1 MEVDK
6 HVFQGMQ
13 QDSSEIYQDSN
24 MLRDALNIRITD
36 RDNPTQFS
44 ITVDKGN
51 VLGSDMTLQGKYIGH
66 CLLDKQN
73 VLVFTQDETHTYFY
87 KVGGT
92 YNYIVAQTNEPI
104 LDSTDGIKTLHI
116 YENDNVDKVY
126 WVQPDRQPRVINIAY
141 FENTGVQEVKNPNM
155 FDFVPELQLNEQL
168 QIDKIYGGGIFSP
181 GVIQYGITYYNLY
194 GQESNLAIV
203 SPLYYIS
210 DIDKAGDPSK
220 SYSNSFKITVNGIDT
235 NVNGIDTNFEY
246 MRIYSI
252 HRTSLDQV
260 PTVHIVKDIKIV
272 EYNADQ
278 DKDVTVNNVTI
289 IDNGT
294 YKETIDPT
302 LLLYIGGREIYAR
315 CITQKDNTLF
325 LGNISLP
332 SSDYD
337 FISLL
342 SGNITYSKSVESKQ
356 SIPKKINQN
365 QYYYKIQNL
374 DGPYSG
380 IFKCNQKYRIGIQGQ
395 YKNGTWTPPVHLFD
409 AVVSENYP
417 KIIINYTEGT
427 YTVNTDNSDFHVNL
441 PCKLKELLDIGIKKL
456 RTVIV
461 YPKFT
466 DKRAIAQG
474 VLCPTVFNYY
484 SRMTNAPFAQSSWFF
499 RPVYDTKNAGSALY
513 GEKRGEYVKFNNLD
527 VLDKKEIGNI
537 NAINQMPKAADDKY
551 NSQFFIDENV
561 VTFHSPDLDYN
572 EDLWSIDYTGYELQI
587 IGAVPLNSIY
597 GNVNIETKSP
607 PKSSSGGS
615 IFKPVGYVNNQFNVF
630 DINGGAV
637 GGSWWQDD
645 AVKEKDDKIITSKG
659 MVNWLVSTWQRT
671 GSLNNDFNH
680 EKGDAQSS
688 ILQKKQISNIKV
700 FNSAEISPNI
710 LTYDPQDIQLVMNY
724 GEQTVNYLDLP
735 YLQQSI
741 QYQGNIDTL
750 LPTSE
755 EYYIGQTNDA
765 DVSGPFY
772 SKSPVRM
779 KYLSSPHLAI
789 SLPSTFEEIEDESG
803 KTSTTSTAT
812 LLPRVKFY
820 EDFSGDKDYELPDWY
835 YKYSGNKIDPKED
848 YPGDSGFNIMDIYYI
863 GYYYDD
869 AKMTGFNQNDK
880 WVISQKPN
888 LEATKYDTWAVCKIS
903 GNKPLENN
911 NINTKVGYIPDTVNN
926 AYPIL
931 HIRPDCVFG
940 IPKNAL
946 GQSPLNNDD
955 EIKEAIV
962 QLFVNANY
970 DYFGLGIKLQI
981 TKETLGGIDKS
992 TDEKF
997 FYVTFSGTQEQQNI
1011 YGYVSKLKTTFPFK
1025 PGEGEEEQPWAN
1037 SNVVGCR
1044 FSEAAFNDDGTI
1056 NTPTQDN
1063 IQRANSFKFKRDL
1076 LWKDITDIQQLPEVF
1091 RRQED
1096 NTHFRKRSPYV
1107 LLAEIVR
1114 KGADDENSEYNKNL
1128 FGGTSEQAIN
1138 NNMWFPASE
1147 AFKIEDNT
1155 DDYVILKLDYGDCFF
1170 GRYDC
1175 LKTYAANLDD
1185 ENQVV
1190 EIGSFPCE
1198 SWINFDGRYDN
1209 RIGIL
1214 TNWTTNNTNFN
1225 KINPVYSQKDNFF
1238 NYNIL
1243 PDDFYNTNYFRNQIT
1258 WGLTKTA
1265 GATTDVWTNITL
1277 ANTIDVNGSNGAIT
1291 DLFSLGDNIYCLQDN
1306 SINQILYNDRVQ
1318 IQPSDEVP
1326 IEIANSGK
1334 VSGVRVIS
1342 DSVGM
1347 QNPFGI
1353 CKGEDNIYFVDGIN
1367 SGLYQFNGQQVQNIS
1382 TPNKMFQWHKEHDL
1396 SSRWYPSY
1404 RINYPAIRLC
1414 YDKKYKDIY
1423 YLSQGKDNSLNYSAL
1438 LGTYVSNFSLQKILG
1453 MERVNDDTKSYLLG
1467 FQTTDSYTTEV
1478 LQLFNADAVIKN
1490 AYITFIST
1498 DKTDAVKI
1506 FDTMDV
1512 DGGVYKDNKEFYEG
1526 KNICP
1531 VEDVTVTNDY
1541 QSATGSN
1548 FKKKF
1553 RLWRT
1558 QFPRDKRQRI
1568 RNPWTQIKLILNN
1581 STIAQPKINSITVHY
1596 TK

>member
-51 VLGSDMTLQGKYIGH
+51 VLGSDMTLEGKYIGH
-66 CLLDKQN
+66 CLLNKYD
-73 VLVFTQDETHTYFY
+73 VLVFTQDKTHTYFY

-104 LDSTDGIKTLHI
+104 LDPTDGIKTLHI

-141 FENTGVQEVKNPNM
+141 FENSGITEVSNPNM

-210 DIDKAGDPSK
+210 DVDKAGDPSK
-220 SYSNSFKITVNGIDT
+220 SYSNSFKITVE
-235 NVNGIDTNFEY
+235 GIDTNFEY

-278 DKDVTVNNVTI
+278 DENVTVNNVTI

-342 SGNITYSKSVESKQ
+342 SGNITYSKNVEGREST
-356 SIPKKINQN
+356 PKKINQN

-417 KIIINYTEGT
+417 EIIINYTEGT

-441 PCKLKELLDIGIKKL
+441 PCKLKELLDIGVKKL

-466 DKRAIAQG
+466 DKRTIAQG

-484 SRMTNAPFAQSSWFF
+484 GRMTNAPFAQSSWFF
-499 RPVYDTKNAGSALY
+499 RPVYDTENAGSALY

-537 NAINQMPKAADDKY
+537 NTINQIPKDADNKY
-551 NSQFFIDENV
+551 NSQFFIDENI

-572 EDLWSIDYTGYELQI
+572 EDLWAIDYTGYELQI

-597 GNVNIETKSP
+597 GNVNIESKSP
-607 PKSSSGGS
+607 PKSSSGGPV
-615 IFKPVGYVNNQFNVF
+615 FKPVGYVNNQFNVF

-637 GGSWWQDD
+637 GGSWWKDV
-645 AVKEKDDKIITSKG
+645 ATKEENEKVLTSEALS
-659 MVNWLVSTWQRT
+659 NWLVSTWQRT
-671 GSLNNDFNH
+671 GSLNNDTNH

-700 FNSAEISPNI
+700 FNPAEISPNI

-735 YLQQSI
+735 YLQQSV

-750 LPTSE
+750 LSASE
-755 EYYIGQTNDA
+755 EYYIGNNNDKE
-765 DVSGPFY
+765 VKGPFY

-779 KYLSSPHLAI
+779 KYLSSPHLVM
-789 SLPSTFEEIEDESG
+789 SLPSTYEEITDSSG
-803 KTSTTSTAT
+803 KKSTQSRAT
-812 LLPRVKFY
+812 LLPRVRFY
-820 EDFSGDKDYELPDWY
+820 QDFYGDKDYELPDWY

-848 YPGDSGFNIMDIYYI
+848 YPGDSGFNIMNVYYI
-863 GYYYDD
+863 GYYYNDT
-869 AKMTGFNQNDK
+869 KMTEFNQNDK

-888 LEATKYDTWAVCKIS
+888 LDATKYDDWAVCKIS

-911 NINTKVGYIPDTVNN
+911 NVNTKVGYIPDTVNN
-926 AYPIL
+926 AAPIL

-940 IPKNAL
+940 IPKKAL
-946 GQSPLNNDD
+946 DPNPLNNDD
-955 EIKEAIV
+955 EIKAAIV
-962 QLFVNANY
+962 NLFANADY

-981 TKETLGGIDKS
+981 TKETLGGIEKS
-992 TDEKF
+992 TDGNF
-997 FYVTFSGTQEQQNI
+997 FYVTFNGTQEQQNI
-1011 YGYVSKLKTTFPFK
+1011 YGYVSKLKTTFPFT
-1025 PGEGEEEQPWAN
+1025 PEEGQDEEPWAN
-1037 SNVVGCR
+1037 SNVVGCKL
-1044 FSEAAFNDDGTI
+1044 SKAAVNDDETI

-1063 IQRANSFKFKRDL
+1063 IQRAKSFKFKRDL
-1076 LWKDITDIQQLPEVF
+1076 LWKDITDIQQLPEAF

-1096 NTHFRKRSPYV
+1096 NTHFRKRSPYL

-1114 KGADDENSEYNKNL
+1114 KGVDDENSDYNKNL

-1138 NNMWFPASE
+1138 NNMWVPASE
-1147 AFKIEDNT
+1147 AFKIKNDT

-1265 GATTDVWTNITL
+1265 GTITDIWTNITL
-1277 ANTIDVNGSNGAIT
+1277 ANTIDVNGTHGAIT

-1318 IQPSDEVP
+1318 IQPSDGVP

-1396 SSRWYPSY
+1396 SSMWYPSY

-1414 YDKKYKDIY
+1414 YDKQYKDIY
-1423 YLSQGKDNSLNYSAL
+1423 YLSQGKDVSLNYSAL
-1438 LGTYVSNFSLQKILG
+1438 LGAYVSNFSLQKILG
-1453 MERVNDDTKSYLLG
+1453 IERVNNNTKSCLLG
-1467 FQTTDSYTTEV
+1467 FQSTDSDTTEV
-1478 LQLFNADAVIKN
+1478 LQLFNADTVLDN

-1512 DGGVYKDNKEFYEG
+1512 DGGVYKDNKEFYDG

-1531 VEDVTVTNDY
+1531 IKKVEVTNDY
-1541 QSATGSN
+1541 QEANGNN

-1558 QFPRDKRQRI
+1558 QLPRDGRKRI
-1568 RNPWTQIKLILNN
+1568 RNPWAQIKLTLNN

>member
-51 VLGSDMTLQGKYIGH
+51 VLGSDMTLKGKYIGH

-141 FENTGVQEVKNPNM
+141 FENTGITEVSNPSM

-194 GQESNLAIV
+194 GQESNFAIV

-210 DIDKAGDPSK
+210 DVDKAGDPSK

-235 NVNGIDTNFEY
+235 NFEY

-252 HRTSLDQV
+252 HRTSLDQA

-278 DKDVTVNNVTI
+278 NKDVTINNVTI
-289 IDNGT
+289 IDNGA

-302 LLLYIGGREIYAR
+302 LLLYIGGREIYAGA
-315 CITQKDNTLF
+315 ITQKDNTLF
-325 LGNISLP
+325 LGNITLP
-332 SSDYD
+332 NKDSQFIYKVKGVTITDRSDYL
-337 FISLL
+337 IS
-342 SGNITYSKSVESKQ
+342 SHIQKF
-356 SIPKKINQN
+356 SIN

-374 DGPYSG
+374 NNSYSG
-380 IFKCNQKYRIGIQGQ
+380 IFKYKQKYRIGIQGQ
-395 YKNGTWTPPVHLFD
+395 YKDGTWTVPIHLSD
-409 AVVSENYP
+409 TVLSYDYP
-417 KIIINYTEGT
+417 KVSLDYTGGQ
-427 YTVNTDNSDFHVNL
+427 Y
-441 PCKLKELLDIGIKKL
+441 GISSYSSKFEISFTHLVKDLYDLGIRKL
-456 RTVIV
+456 RPVIV

-466 DKRAIAQG
+466 DKRSIAQG

-484 SRMTNAPFAQSSWFF
+484 NRMTNAPFAQSSWFF
-499 RPVYDTKNAGSALY
+499 RPVYNTKYKGSPLY
-513 GEKRGEYVKFNNLD
+513 GEKRGDYIPFNNLD
-527 VLDKKEIGNI
+527 VLPKKEIGNVI
-537 NAINQMPKAADDKY
+537 PVNKIPKEANDKY
-551 NSQFFIDENV
+551 NSQFFIDENI

-615 IFKPVGYVNNQFNVF
+615 IFKPIGYINNQFNVF

-637 GGSWWQDD
+637 GGSWWKDV
-645 AVKEKDDKIITSKG
+645 AVKEQNDKIMTSKG

-755 EYYIGQTNDA
+755 EYYIGQANDA

-779 KYLSSPHLAI
+779 KYLSSPHLVI
-789 SLPSTFEEIEDESG
+789 SLPSKYEEISDTSG
-803 KTSTTSTAT
+803 NKSTQSIAT

-820 EDFSGDKDYELPDWY
+820 GDFSEEEEYELPDWY
-835 YKYSGNKIDPKED
+835 YKYSGNQINPSED
-848 YPGDSGFNIMDIYYI
+848 YPGDSGFKIMDIYYI

-869 AKMTGFNQNDK
+869 TKMTDFNQNDK

-888 LEATKYDTWAVCKIS
+888 LDATEYGTWAVCKIS

-926 AYPIL
+926 AAPIL

-940 IPKNAL
+940 IPKKAL

-992 TDEKF
+992 DGEF

-1011 YGYVSKLKTTFPFK
+1011 YGYVSKIKTTFPFK
-1025 PGEGEEEQPWAN
+1025 PGEGEEKQPWAN
-1037 SNVVGCR
+1037 NDIVGCK
-1044 FSEAAFNDDGTI
+1044 FQEATVDDNGTI
-1056 NTPTQDN
+1056 TTPTQDT
-1063 IQRANSFKFKRDL
+1063 IQKADSFYFKRDL
-1076 LWKDITDIQQLPEVF
+1076 LWEKVLYEYNLPDVF
-1091 RRQED
+1091 QNKED
-1096 NTHFRKRSPYV
+1096 NTYFKKSSPYL

-1114 KGADDENSEYNKNL
+1114 KGADDENSDYNKNL
-1128 FGGTSEQAIN
+1128 FGGTSEQALSN
-1138 NNMWFPASE
+1138 NIWVPAGK
-1147 AFKIEDNT
+1147 AFKIEEFVDNT
-1155 DDYVILKLDYGDCFF
+1155 NKTIPLELTYGDCFF

-1209 RIGIL
+1209 RIGML

-1291 DLFSLGDNIYCLQDN
+1291 DLFSLGDNIYCLQDT

-1318 IQPSDEVP
+1318 IQPSDGVP

-1531 VEDVTVTNDY
+1531 VKDVTVTNDY

>member
-73 VLVFTQDETHTYFY
+73 VLVFTQDQTHTYFY

-104 LDSTDGIKTLHI
+104 LDSTEGIKTLHI

-126 WVQPDRQPRVINIAY
+126 WVQLGKQPRVINIAY
-141 FENTGVQEVKNPNM
+141 FENTGITEVSNPNM
-155 FDFVPELQLNEQL
+155 FDFVPELQLNEQI

-235 NVNGIDTNFEY
+235 NFEY

-252 HRTSLDQV
+252 HRTSLDQM

-278 DKDVTVNNVTI
+278 NEDVTINNVTI
-289 IDNGT
+289 IDNGA

-302 LLLYIGGREIYAR
+302 LLLYIGGREIYAGA
-315 CITQKDNTLF
+315 ITQKDNTLF
-325 LGNISLP
+325 LGNITLP
-332 SSDYD
+332 NKDSQFIYKVKGVTITDRSDYL
-337 FISLL
+337 IS
-342 SGNITYSKSVESKQ
+342 NHIQKF
-356 SIPKKINQN
+356 SIN

-374 DGPYSG
+374 NNSYSG
-380 IFKCNQKYRIGIQGQ
+380 IFKYKQKYRIGIQGQ
-395 YKNGTWTPPVHLFD
+395 YKDGTWTVPIHLSD
-409 AVVSENYP
+409 TVLSYDYP
-417 KIIINYTEGT
+417 KVSLDYTGGQYSISSYSSKFEISFPHLVKDL
-427 YTVNTDNSDFHVNL
+427 YDL
-441 PCKLKELLDIGIKKL
+441 GIRKL
-456 RTVIV
+456 RPIIV

-466 DKRAIAQG
+466 DKRSIAQG

-484 SRMTNAPFAQSSWFF
+484 NRMTNAPFAQSSWFF
-499 RPVYDTKNAGSALY
+499 RPVYNTKYKGSPLY
-513 GEKRGEYVKFNNLD
+513 GEKRGDYIPFNNLD
-527 VLDKKEIGNI
+527 VLPKKEIGSAKPVDKI
-537 NAINQMPKAADDKY
+537 PKEANDKY
-551 NSQFFIDENV
+551 NSLFFIDENI

-572 EDLWSIDYTGYELQI
+572 EDLWSIDYTGYELQV

-597 GNVNIETKSP
+597 GNVNIESKSP

-615 IFKPVGYVNNQFNVF
+615 IFKPVGYVNNQFNIF

-645 AVKEKDDKIITSKG
+645 AVKEEDGKIITSKS

-735 YLQQSI
+735 YSQQSI

-755 EYYIGQTNDA
+755 EYYIGDTND
-765 DVSGPFY
+765 VEVQGPFY

-779 KYLSSPHLAI
+779 KYLSSPHLVM
-789 SLPSTFEEIEDESG
+789 SLPSTYEEITDSNG
-803 KTSTTSTAT
+803 NKSTQSIAT

-835 YKYSGNKIDPKED
+835 YKYTGNQINPSKD
-848 YPGDSGFNIMDIYYI
+848 YPGDSGFNIMNVYYI

-869 AKMTGFNQNDK
+869 TKMTNFNQNDK

-888 LEATKYDTWAVCKIS
+888 LDATEYDTWAVCKIS

-911 NINTKVGYIPDTVNN
+911 NANTKVGYIPDTVNN

-940 IPKNAL
+940 IPKKAL
-946 GQSPLNNDD
+946 SQSPLNNND

-962 QLFVNANY
+962 QLFVNADY
-970 DYFGLGIKLQI
+970 DYFNLGIKLQI

-992 TDEKF
+992 TDGNF

-1011 YGYVSKLKTTFPFK
+1011 YGYVSKLKTTHPFE
-1025 PGEGEEEQPWAN
+1025 PGENDSNAPWAN
-1037 SNVVGCR
+1037 SKVIGCK
-1044 FSEAAFNDDGTI
+1044 FQEAAVDSSGTI
-1056 NTPTQDN
+1056 TTPTQDT
-1063 IQRANSFKFKRDL
+1063 IQKADSFYFRRDL
-1076 LWKDITDIQQLPEVF
+1076 LWEKVLY
-1091 RRQED
+1091 ED
-1096 NTHFRKRSPYV
+1096 NLPDVFQDKENNTYFKKPSPYL

-1114 KGADDENSEYNKNL
+1114 KGADDNNSDYNKNL
-1128 FGGTSEQAIN
+1128 FGGTSEQALSN
-1138 NNMWFPASE
+1138 NIWVPAGK
-1147 AFKIEDNT
+1147 AVKIEDFVNNT
-1155 DDYVILKLDYGDCFF
+1155 NKTIPLELTYGDCFF

-1209 RIGIL
+1209 RIGML

-1318 IQPSDEVP
+1318 IQPSDGVP

-1353 CKGEDNIYFVDGIN
+1353 CKGENNIYFVDGIN

-1453 MERVNDDTKSYLLG
+1453 MERVNDGTKSYLLG

-1506 FDTMDV
+1506 FDTMDI

-1526 KNICP
+1526 ENICP
-1531 VEDVTVTNDY
+1531 VEDVAVTNDY

-1581 STIAQPKINSITVHY
+1581 STIAQPKINSVTVHY